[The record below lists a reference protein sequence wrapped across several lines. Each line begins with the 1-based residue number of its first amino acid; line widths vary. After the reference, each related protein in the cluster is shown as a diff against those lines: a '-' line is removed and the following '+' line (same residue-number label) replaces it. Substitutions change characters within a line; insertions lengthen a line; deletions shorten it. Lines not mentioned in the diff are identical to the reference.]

1 MYTMEIQKPMREYQE
16 ILYSNKFDNPEEM
29 DNFLD
34 IYSLS
39 KLNQE
44 ELDQLNR
51 SIIRN
56 EIEYIIKNNP
66 YK

>member
-56 EIEYIIKNNP
+56 EIEYIIKNTP